1 MLFYMHIT
9 VYISC
14 FIWIQNY
21 YVYRMCYLDTVL
33 FCISHVLFCLHYYCW
48 IITWYRRQTSVS
60 SVCVADASTVDVE
73 ATVQS
78 PHVNVLALL
87 VLLIY
92 IILLLGKWYDEP
104 WVIIYTKSIVFTRN
118 VDGNV
123 KVREKDRCML
133 LEHGIFSGQMRRF
146 FT

>member
-1 MLFYMHIT
+1 MSIFCVILHAYYC
-9 VYISC
+9 VYL
-14 FIWIQNY
+14 
-21 YVYRMCYLDTVL
+21 MCYLDTVL
-33 FCISHVLFCLHYYCW
+33 FCISHVLFCLHCYCW
-48 IITWYRRQTSVS
+48 IISCHRRQKSVS
-60 SVCVADASTVDVE
+60 SVRVADASTVVVE

-92 IILLLGKWYDEP
+92 LILLFDQWCDEP
-104 WVIIYTKSIVFTRN
+104 WVIIYTKSIVFTSN

-133 LEHGIFSGQMRRF
+133 HEHGISCGQMWRV

>member
-1 MLFYMHIT
+1 MSIFCVILHA
-9 VYISC
+9 
-14 FIWIQNY
+14 Y
-21 YVYRMCYLDTVL
+21 YCAYLMCYLDTVL

-60 SVCVADASTVDVE
+60 SVCVADASTVAVE

-92 IILLLGKWYDEP
+92 LILLFGKWCDEP
-104 WVIIYTKSIVFTRN
+104 WVIIYTKSIVFTSN
-118 VDGNV
+118 GDGNV
-123 KVREKDRCML
+123 KVREKDKCML
-133 LEHGIFSGQMRRF
+133 FGHGIFCGQMRRV